1 MNGRAFFDSNICI
14 YCFDTDPG
22 RQARALQ
29 LVSAGG
35 VISPQ
40 VVQETCSVFLRK
52 RGLLPDQVARIV
64 RRLGEYCEVA
74 DVSLTTS
81 LYALEL
87 MASVKL
93 SWWDALIVAAALEA
107 GCTTLWSED
116 MQHGLVVQD
125 LMIIRNPFADHV

>member
-1 MNGRAFFDSNICI
+1 M
-14 YCFDTDPG
+14 
-22 RQARALQ
+22 Q

-64 RRLGEYCEVA
+64 RRLGEYCEVV
-74 DVSLTTS
+74 DVFLTTP

-93 SWWDALIVAAALEA
+93 SWQDALIVEA

-116 MQHGLVVQD
+116 MQHGLAVQD
-125 LMIIRNPFADHV
+125 RMIIRSPLADHV